1 MSIFTRIWSGS
12 EADEEM
18 ARASAKALDNEKI
31 DTLVGQLKKLVRD
44 ADALQLA
51 IDSLDADS
59 AFSAGEV
66 VEISYRFLGGTKP
79 KSRKSAIAALGK
91 ERLRLSHA
99 RAKTATAAKSR
110 TW

>member
-31 DTLVGQLKKLVRD
+31 DTHVGQLKKLVRD
-44 ADALQLA
+44 AEALQSA
-51 IDSLDADS
+51 IDSLDGDTALS
-59 AFSAGEV
+59 ANEI
-66 VEISYRFLGGTKP
+66 VEISHRFLGGKKP
-79 KSRKSAIAALGK
+79 KSRKAAIAALGQ

-99 RAKTATAAKSR
+99 RAKAATAAKSR